1 MSKKAKITQIN
12 ICVILLLIIAA
23 AFIPLLGIRNE
34 FNRYLEATYPG
45 LSFKV
50 GLTKIDIIY
59 GKYYSSVTSL
69 SDGTVFTISR
79 NFETHEIRESY
90 LQYKSRD
97 QYNKKIAGL
106 FAGTDIKN
114 SIKKVTGDSKLPFS
128 DTAAYEQINVRL
140 TDEDDYIPVVKKVLE
155 LLARENISS
164 ELIIFTYEKDKD
176 IYELHLSSDDYN
188 LSEKD
193 IRLKIK
199 RIK

>member
-1 MSKKAKITQIN
+1 M
-12 ICVILLLIIAA
+12 
-23 AFIPLLGIRNE
+23 
-34 FNRYLEATYPG
+34 
-45 LSFKV
+45 
-50 GLTKIDIIY
+50 
-59 GKYYSSVTSL
+59 
-69 SDGTVFTISR
+69 
-79 NFETHEIRESY
+79 
-90 LQYKSRD
+90 
-97 QYNKKIAGL
+97 
-106 FAGTDIKN
+106 
-114 SIKKVTGDSKLPFS
+114 
-128 DTAAYEQINVRL
+128 RL